1 MHSKHKM
8 LSTQNTLLQI
18 RVVLC
23 KACGNHEA
31 KSIVDTQKIN
41 RELSI
46 PLKKVIK
53 PQRNSTREEER
64 NRQELQNNQTF
75 SLLGVFLRKMNF
87 HCPAVSKS
95 S

>member
-8 LSTQNTLLQI
+8 LSTQNTLLKI

-53 PQRNSTREEER
+53 PQR
-64 NRQELQNNQTF
+64 
-75 SLLGVFLRKMNF
+75 K
-87 HCPAVSKS
+87 
-95 S
+95 